1 MSNPNESDLIQRA
14 RHFATQAHRRIDQRR
29 KYSNQPYEV
38 HLKSVAGLVA
48 EVCDDAEMIAAAW
61 LHDTV
66 EDTPATLEDIEREF
80 GAGVAALVDQL
91 TDVSRAHDGN
101 RAARK
106 AIDREHLAQA
116 SPRAK
121 TVKLADLI
129 DNARDICKH
138 DSRFAQVFLQEMAAL
153 LLVLTEGDARL
164 LARAHKTLDKQ
175 SVKLGLTHKPAATA
189 VLLDPALTPLPA
201 NNPRQRRL
209 FEIFT
214 QALVAED
221 IAEPLPSFDG
231 IQPAELVAN
240 VARQCDYGV
249 LGLRASGH
257 VEGYVLLEDLTSG
270 LCLDHLRRFS
280 HSQLLDRRA
289 SLTDVVQAL
298 TRHDYCFVSLL
309 DQVVGVI
316 GRAQMQLPAVR
327 MWLFGII
334 TSYEMSL
341 TEMLR
346 EMKPAGA
353 WRQHLSAARL
363 EKAEQLRQGR
373 LALGQHVA
381 LLDCLQLSDK
391 LHVMMA
397 DPYMLQRF
405 GFDTKGKAQ
414 RVAQDIESLRNN
426 LAHAQDI
433 ITHDWVQIARLA
445 RRIDLL
451 AGGMTLAD

>member
-1 MSNPNESDLIQRA
+1 MSCADEAELIQRA

-38 HLKSVAGLVA
+38 HLKSVAALVA
-48 EVCDDAEMIAAAW
+48 EICDDAEMVAAAW

-80 GAGVAALVDQL
+80 GCGVAALVDQL

-106 AIDREHLAQA
+106 AIDRAHLAQA
-116 SPRAK
+116 SARAK

-138 DSRFAQVFLQEMAAL
+138 DSRFARVYLQEMAAL
-153 LLVLTEGDARL
+153 LAVLQEGDARM
-164 LARAHKTLDKQ
+164 LARAQKTLDKQ
-175 SVKLGLTHKPAATA
+175 LAKLGMTLSPPASEPLAT
-189 VLLDPALTPLPA
+189 PQMS
-201 NNPRQRRL
+201 PRQKRF

-231 IQPAELVAN
+231 IQQAELVAK
-240 VARQCDYGV
+240 VAQQCDYPV
-249 LGLRASGH
+249 IGLRASGH
-257 VEGYVLLEDLTSG
+257 IEGYALREDLTHG
-270 LCLDHLRRFS
+270 LCLAHLRHFS

-289 SLTDVVQAL
+289 SLTEVVQAL
-298 TRHDYCFVSLL
+298 TRHDYCFVRLL

-316 GRAQMQLPAVR
+316 GRAQMQLPPVR

-341 TEMLR
+341 TDMIRRL
-346 EMKPAGA
+346 PLDV
-353 WRQHLSAARL
+353 WRARLSGTRL
-363 EKAEQLRQGR
+363 EKAEQLRQAR
-373 LALGQHVA
+373 QAIGQHVP

-391 LHVMMA
+391 LHIMA
-397 DPYMLQRF
+397 ADTQLLQQF
-405 GFDTKGKAQ
+405 GFDSKGKAQ

-426 LAHAQDI
+426 LAHSQDI
-433 ITHDWVQIARLA
+433 VTHDWVQIARLA
-445 RRIDLL
+445 RRIDML
-451 AGGMTLAD
+451 ASGLTLQD

>member
-1 MSNPNESDLIQRA
+1 MSCADEAELIQRA

-38 HLKSVAGLVA
+38 HLKSVAALVA
-48 EVCDDAEMIAAAW
+48 EICDDAEMVAAAW

-80 GAGVAALVDQL
+80 GCGVAALVDQL

-106 AIDREHLAQA
+106 AIDRAHLAQA
-116 SPRAK
+116 SARAK

-138 DSRFAQVFLQEMAAL
+138 DSRFARVFLQEMAAL
-153 LLVLTEGDARL
+153 LDVLQEGDARM
-164 LARAHKTLDKQ
+164 LARARKTLDKQ
-175 SVKLGLTHKPAATA
+175 SARLGLAVNPAQADPEGLADTA
-189 VLLDPALTPLPA
+189 VQPLA
-201 NNPRQRRL
+201 NPRQRRF

-249 LGLRASGH
+249 IGLRASGH
-257 VEGYVLLEDLTSG
+257 VEGYALQEDLTDG

-289 SLTDVVQAL
+289 SLTEVVQAL
-298 TRHDYCFVSLL
+298 TRHDYCFVRLL

-316 GRAQMQLPAVR
+316 GRAQMQLPPVR

-341 TEMLR
+341 TEMIRRL
-346 EMKPAGA
+346 PADI
-353 WRQHLSAARL
+353 WQSRLSSSRL
-363 EKAEQLRQGR
+363 EKAGQLRQAR
-373 LALGQHVA
+373 QDMGQHVP

-391 LHVMMA
+391 LHIMAA
-397 DPYMLQRF
+397 DPQLLQLL
-405 GFDTKGKAQ
+405 GFDSKGKAQ
-414 RVAQDIESLRNN
+414 RVMQDIESLRNN

-433 ITHDWVQIARLA
+433 VTHDWVQIARLA
-445 RRIDLL
+445 RRVDML
-451 AGGMTLAD
+451 AAGLSLQD

>member
-1 MSNPNESDLIQRA
+1 MSGAGDKDLVQRA
-14 RHFATQAHRRIDQRR
+14 RHFATQAHGRIDQRR

-38 HLKSVAGLVA
+38 HLKSVAALVA
-48 EVCDDAEMIAAAW
+48 EICDDEEMIAAAW

-80 GAGVAALVDQL
+80 GAEVAALVDQL

-106 AIDREHLAQA
+106 AIDRAHLAQA

-138 DSRFAQVFLQEMAAL
+138 DSRFARVYLQEMAAL
-153 LLVLTEGDARL
+153 LEVLQEGDARM
-164 LARAHKTLDKQ
+164 LARARKTLEKQ
-175 SVKLGLTHKPAATA
+175 SAKLGLAVGAMSAEPERVDASVKL
-189 VLLDPALTPLPA
+189 PLP
-201 NNPRQRRL
+201 NPRQQRF

-231 IQPAELVAN
+231 IQPADLVAS

-249 LGLRASGH
+249 IGLRASGH
-257 VEGYVLLEDLTSG
+257 VEGYALQEDLSGG

-289 SLTDVVQAL
+289 SLTEVVQAL
-298 TRHDYCFVSLL
+298 TRHDYCFVRLL

-316 GRAQMQLPAVR
+316 GRAQMQLPPVR

-334 TSYEMSL
+334 TSYEMGL
-341 TEMLR
+341 TEMIRRLPL
-346 EMKPAGA
+346 EI
-353 WRQHLSAARL
+353 WRARL
-363 EKAEQLRQGR
+363 SSARQEKAEQLRQAR
-373 LALGQHVA
+373 QAMGQHVP

-391 LHVMMA
+391 LHIMA
-397 DPYMLQRF
+397 ADAQLLQQF
-405 GFDTKGKAQ
+405 GFDSKGKAQ

-433 ITHDWVQIARLA
+433 VTHDWVQIARLA
-445 RRIDLL
+445 RRIDML
-451 AGGMTLAD
+451 ANGMSMQD